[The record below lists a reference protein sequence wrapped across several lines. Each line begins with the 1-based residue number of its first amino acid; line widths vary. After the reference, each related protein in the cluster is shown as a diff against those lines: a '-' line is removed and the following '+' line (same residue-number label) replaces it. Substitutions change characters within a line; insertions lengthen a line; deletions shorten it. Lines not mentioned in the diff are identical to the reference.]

1 MKTEMMVPTVR
12 GLVPRA
18 LPDEDEHGKE
28 RRKSVRF
35 ALAVP
40 VRIRILESDNAIET
54 RVISGHTMNIST
66 GGALLKTDCA
76 IPAGTRIRMELM
88 FSSLCYLGGAD
99 NSAMSVVA
107 IGGRVVRCW
116 SRGIAV
122 AFDSRFSVKTGCGPG
137 WTGGRQV

>member
-1 MKTEMMVPTVR
+1 MKTEMMVPAVC
-12 GLVPRA
+12 GLIPRA
-18 LPDEDEHGKE
+18 LLDDEQHGRE

-40 VRIRILESDNAIET
+40 VRIRILEPDDAVET
-54 RVISGHTMNIST
+54 GVINGHTMNIST
-66 GGALLKTDCA
+66 GGALLKTECA
-76 IPAGTRIRMELM
+76 ILAGTRVRMELM
-88 FSSLCYLGGAD
+88 FSSLCYLGGA
-99 NSAMSVVA
+99 NGSTKSVVA

-122 AFDSRFSVKTGCGPG
+122 AFDSRFSVTTGCGPG

>member
-1 MKTEMMVPTVR
+1 MVPALR
-12 GLVPRA
+12 GLIPQA
-18 LPDEDEHGKE
+18 LVDDQKQGRE

-40 VRIRILESDNAIET
+40 VRIRILEPDNAVET
-54 RVISGHTMNIST
+54 GVINGHTMNIST

-76 IPAGTRIRMELM
+76 IPAGTKVRLELL
-88 FSSLCYLGGAD
+88 FTSLCYLGGAD
-99 NSAMSVVA
+99 GKTKSVVA

-116 SRGIAV
+116 SQGIAV
-122 AFDSRFSVKTGCGPG
+122 AFDSRFSVTSGCGPG